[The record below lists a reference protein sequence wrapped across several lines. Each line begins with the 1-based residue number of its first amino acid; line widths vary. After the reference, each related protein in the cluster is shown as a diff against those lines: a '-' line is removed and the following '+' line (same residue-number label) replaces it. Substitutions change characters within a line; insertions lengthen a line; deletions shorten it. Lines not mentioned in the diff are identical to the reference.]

1 MSTVLSRPCVVPACI
16 LAFMHRIRHSFGVA
30 IAALIVV
37 AGCDGSSEAN
47 TQAEWVTIDGVEFP
61 TILAQAPAD
70 IVEIYVFAA
79 KHPEVL
85 EYMPCYCGCE
95 DETPPHISAYD
106 CFVDEINRTGPVP
119 RVELDLMGFG

>member
-1 MSTVLSRPCVVPACI
+1 
-16 LAFMHRIRHSFGVA
+16 MHRTRRSFGVA
-30 IAALIVV
+30 LLATIVT
-37 AGCDGSSEAN
+37 AGCGNSSQVDTPDVNASE
-47 TQAEWVTIDGVEFP
+47 EWVTIDGVEFP
-61 TILAQAPAD
+61 AIMAQAPED

-95 DETPPHISAYD
+95 DENPPHISAYD
-106 CFVDEINRTGPVP
+106 CFVDAIDRSGSVP